1 MPRKPALGR
10 GLKAL
15 MPDTPR
21 ATAGLTE
28 MQVTDL
34 VANPNQ
40 PRKHFDADALA
51 ELAASLKEHGVLQPL
66 LVSQAPEGG
75 YLVIA
80 GERRLRA
87 ARLAGLATVPV
98 VIREQ
103 LDNGQDL
110 ELALVEN
117 LQRRDLTPLEE
128 ARAYAQLRDQFR
140 LVQRE
145 IAARVGVERST
156 VANALRLL
164 KLPEEVQELIEDGR
178 LSAGHARS
186 ILALAGDRERIA
198 WAQRVVDTGMSVREL
213 EKIAAAA
220 REGGKSSTKK
230 PRARKLDPNIQSASH
245 RLARKLGVKVDIQLL
260 KRGGRIA
267 ISCPT
272 QDELMR
278 VFDVLMEEN

>member
-1 MPRKPALGR
+1 MARRQALGR

-15 MPDTPR
+15 MPDSPQ
-21 ATAGLTE
+21 AKAGLTE
-28 MQVTDL
+28 VPVAKL

-40 PRKHFDADALA
+40 PRQHFDAEALA
-51 ELAASLKEHGVLQPL
+51 ELSASLAEHGVLQPL
-66 LVSQAPEGG
+66 LVSQDEAGG
-75 YLVIA
+75 YMVIA

-87 ARLAGLATVPV
+87 ARLAGLETVPV
-98 VIREQ
+98 VIRERLQ
-103 LDNGQDL
+103 EGQEL

-128 ARAYAQLRDQFR
+128 ARAYVQLREQFN

-145 IAARVGVERST
+145 IAARVGIDRST

-164 KLPEEVQELIEDGR
+164 KLPTDVQQMIESGE

-186 ILALAGDRERIA
+186 LLAFATDEERTKWAG
-198 WAQRVVDTGMSVREL
+198 RVVDSGMSVREL
-213 EKIAAAA
+213 ERIVSSSRDIAEKKNKKKSRPTVDPNMQSAAQ
-220 REGGKSSTKK
+220 RLSRRLGSSVDI
-230 PRARKLDPNIQSASH
+230 RARGK
-245 RLARKLGVKVDIQLL
+245 
-260 KRGGRIA
+260 GGQI
-267 ISCPT
+267 IVSCAT

>member
-1 MPRKPALGR
+1 MPRRQALGR

-15 MPDTPR
+15 MPETPQAR
-21 ATAGLTE
+21 AGLTE
-28 MQVTDL
+28 VPIVSL

-51 ELAASLKEHGVLQPL
+51 ELAASITEHGILQPL
-66 LVSQAPEGG
+66 LVSQHDPGN
-75 YLVIA
+75 YVVIA

-87 ARLAGLATVPV
+87 ARLAGLETVPV
-98 VIREQ
+98 VIRER
-103 LDNGQDL
+103 LEEGQDL

-128 ARAYAQLRDQFR
+128 ARAYVQLRDHFN

-145 IAARVGVERST
+145 IATRVGVDRST

-164 KLPEEVQELIEDGR
+164 KLPTDIQEMVEGGQ

-186 ILALAGDRERIA
+186 MLAFGSNEERTV
-198 WAQRVVDTGMSVREL
+198 WARRVIDTGMSVREL
-213 EKIAAAA
+213 ERAVASSREPAQPTRNKRTKRAVDPNTQAAA
-220 REGGKSSTKK
+220 
-230 PRARKLDPNIQSASH
+230 Q
-245 RLARKLGVKVDIQLL
+245 RLARKLGTKVDIQLSG
-260 KRGGRIA
+260 KGGRIA
-267 ISCPT
+267 IACST

-278 VFDVLMEEN
+278 VFDVLMEES